1 MINVLGDF
9 WVILPA
15 LGIALGGYA
24 IWSEYSRQKKALDV
38 LRIHAERGIEPSE
51 AVLDLLSRASG
62 ASGAPGGG
70 GRSNPWADFAFYMVM
85 AAGFAAVTWWFHQGD
100 PEKVWVFVTAFG
112 ITAFSMAAFALSALI
127 AGLMAPRK
135 NER

>member
-1 MINVLGDF
+1 MVNIMGDF

-38 LRIHAERGIEPSE
+38 LRIHAERGVEPSE

-62 ASGAPGGG
+62 APGGARG
-70 GRSNPWADFAFYMVM
+70 NPWSDFVFYMVM
-85 AAGFAAVTWWFHQGD
+85 SAGFAAVTWWFLQGD
-100 PEKVWVFVTAFG
+100 PQKVWVFVVAFG
-112 ITAFSMAAFALSALI
+112 ITTFSMAALALSALV

>member
-1 MINVLGDF
+1 MVNVLGEL

-62 ASGAPGGG
+62 ASAAPGG
-70 GRSNPWADFAFYMVM
+70 GRSNSWADFAFYMVM
-85 AAGFAAVTWWFHQGD
+85 AAGFAAVTWWFLQGD
-100 PEKVWVFVTAFG
+100 PQKVWFFVVAFG
-112 ITAFSMAAFALSALI
+112 IAAFSMAAFGLSALI
-127 AGLMAPRK
+127 AGLTAPRK